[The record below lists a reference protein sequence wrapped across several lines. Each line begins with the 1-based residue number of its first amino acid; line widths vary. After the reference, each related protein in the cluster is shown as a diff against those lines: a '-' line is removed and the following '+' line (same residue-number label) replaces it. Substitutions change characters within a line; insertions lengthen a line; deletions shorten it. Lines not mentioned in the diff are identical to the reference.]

1 MDRRRKRPALAAL
14 GLAAALL
21 GLLAFPA
28 LATATASAAAEG
40 RQVAS
45 PAGGLAAA
53 PTGKVS
59 GYGFFWESG
68 LSGYG
73 GYQAWAADING
84 DRITELV
91 VQAAQGESEDGSPVT
106 LKLAIYRRFS
116 LLYEGPAPGIG
127 VCAVVDINGDKRAE
141 VLTADGL
148 AYGWSAD
155 KKALESLPG
164 LAAPMEQWLQANY
177 LPVPVEGETIVD
189 FDGDGTLDVVS
200 RELTGLRLTSK
211 TRGEFVLAFP
221 PGIGEPR
228 YHIWFPRLPG
238 GERAV
243 FTDSVVYNPT
253 ALHGP
258 VGPGFETVYW
268 TLWRTGPDG
277 NYLKTSAAPYPAIP
291 RDAFQMEPAVAFA
304 DLDADGVDELVTND
318 KGVILIYRWSGDMYD
333 IAWESPNNGG
343 LGYGWFT
350 TAELNG
356 DGTRELVARLVTP
369 KQGLSTLKIY
379 RIRAGNLEGLAD
391 VEGAGGSFGGGVV
404 VSDLLG
410 LDSEQLVMGH
420 SFEMC
425 RASALGLN
433 VDLAQLPPAKVGIM
447 GRLSGAWT
455 WTKHTIKAV
464 LRRPLLALGVG
475 GLGLCMVALVAVVA
489 VRRGR
494 RRGRAPS
501 SPAAGGWEG

>member
-1 MDRRRKRPALAAL
+1 MDKRRKRPALAAL
-14 GLAAALL
+14 GLAVALL

-28 LATATASAAAEG
+28 LATAT
-40 RQVAS
+40 
-45 PAGGLAAA
+45 AA

-91 VQAAQGESEDGSPVT
+91 VQAAQGEQEGGSPVT

-141 VLTADGL
+141 VLTADAL

-155 KKALESLPG
+155 KKTLESLPA
-164 LAAPMEQWLQANY
+164 LAAPMEQWLEANY

-189 FDGDGTLDVVS
+189 FDGDGTLDLVS
-200 RELTGLRLTSK
+200 RETTGLRLTSK

-221 PGIGEPR
+221 AGIGEPR
-228 YHIWFPRLPG
+228 YPGDIWFPRLPG

-243 FTDSVVYNPT
+243 FTD
-253 ALHGP
+253 
-258 VGPGFETVYW
+258 W
-268 TLWRTGPDG
+268 TLWRTGSDG
-277 NYLKTSAAPYPAIP
+277 TYLKTSAAPYPAIP
-291 RDAFQMEPAVAFA
+291 EDEFELAPVVAFA
-304 DLDADGVDELVTND
+304 DLDADGVDELITND

-350 TAELNG
+350 TADLNG

-369 KQGLSTLKIY
+369 RQGLSTLKIY

-391 VEGAGGSFGGGVV
+391 VEGAGGPFGGGVV

-410 LDSEQLVMGH
+410 LDSEQLVMGR
-420 SFEMC
+420 SFEIC

-447 GRLSGAWT
+447 GWLSGAWA
-455 WTKHTIKAV
+455 WTKHTVKAV

-475 GLGLCMVALVAVVA
+475 GLGLCTVALVAVLA
-489 VRRGR
+489 VRRAR
-494 RRGRAPS
+494 KPGRAPS
-501 SPAAGGWEG
+501 SPAAGG

>member
-1 MDRRRKRPALAAL
+1 MDRRRKRPVLTAL
-14 GLAAALL
+14 GLAAVLL

-28 LATATASAAAEG
+28 LATAT
-40 RQVAS
+40 
-45 PAGGLAAA
+45 AA

-59 GYGFFWESG
+59 GYGFFWESS

-91 VQAAQGESEDGSPVT
+91 VQAAQGEQEGGSPVT

-127 VCAVVDINGDKRAE
+127 VCAVVDINGDKQAE
-141 VLTADGL
+141 VLTADAL

-155 KKALESLPG
+155 KKTLESLPA
-164 LAAPMEQWLQANY
+164 LAAPMEQWLEANF
-177 LPVPVEGETIVD
+177 LPVPVEGEMIVD
-189 FDGDGTLDVVS
+189 FDGDGTLDLVS
-200 RELTGLRLTSK
+200 RETTGLRLTSK

-221 PGIGEPR
+221 AGIGEPR
-228 YHIWFPRLPG
+228 YPGDIWFPRLPG

-253 ALHGP
+253 VPGGP
-258 VGPGFETVYW
+258 VGPGFETVFW
-268 TLWRTGPDG
+268 TLWRTGQDG
-277 NYLKTSAAPYPAIP
+277 TYLKTSAAPYPAIP
-291 RDAFQMEPAVAFA
+291 KDEFAMAPAVAFA
-304 DLDADGVDELVTND
+304 DLDADGVDELITND
-318 KGVILIYRWSGDMYD
+318 KGVILIYSWAGDMYD

-343 LGYGWFT
+343 LGYDWFT

-369 KQGLSTLKIY
+369 RQGLSALKIY

-391 VEGAGGSFGGGVV
+391 VAGAGGPFGGGVV

-410 LDSEQLVMGH
+410 LDSEQLVMGR
-420 SFEMC
+420 SFEIC

-447 GRLSGAWT
+447 GWLSGAWA

-475 GLGLCMVALVAVVA
+475 GLGLCTVALVAVLA

-494 RRGRAPS
+494 KRGRAPS
-501 SPAAGGWEG
+501 SPAAGG